1 MNRKTRHL
9 EERRAFGN
17 AIVSQRKQ
25 RKISQ
30 EALANGAGIDRS
42 YMGRIEHG
50 EQSVSLDKIL
60 DICDALSI
68 NPVKLFENVNE

>member
-1 MNRKTRHL
+1 MSHETRHL
-9 EERRAFGN
+9 EERRAFGK

-25 RKISQ
+25 WKISQ
-30 EALANGAGIDRS
+30 EALANDAGIDRS
-42 YMGRIEHG
+42 YMGRIERG

-68 NPVKLFENVNE
+68 APVKLFENVNK